1 METPITQPTPSKEWQ
16 ELKAQFEALCDMQA
30 KLYNPD
36 FELVFKELFKL
47 DNNQQEVFNNVWVT
61 LHDEPD
67 NDIVERALK
76 QAGFAKDKKFCK
88 AFRQYINITFEGK
101 KKQLKAL
108 TLCIKE
114 QNPNCA
120 QQIRQSGGWIFKP
133 IEIAVFAPI
142 ELHKDI
148 KTQIIEIE
156 HANQTPTHDE
166 SIDERLDELLGAEA
180 FNLRCSL
187 TGYKEDLKQYGV
199 ILCQDSFLNKDE
211 TLWLF
216 QVLQVAIQILKTN
229 TDKIETAKHE
239 LTSLIK
245 EFDNVFVWGL
255 FYQIL
260 ILQGLCKL
268 LEQLDIN
275 ECDSGYNEAQSIY
288 YWIVNLLIDK
298 EIEFSFK
305 PYGENDLKRLE
316 PFCKYLLSTD
326 TGQMVQRA
334 LSNEGTTDTLSDERA
349 DAQHLPDELNTE
361 RANKCFAKA
370 IEVGY
375 MTPNGNN
382 YKWTF
387 GNRKGKKAALGYFL
401 MKVYAPDQTQ
411 QIPFQALERLFGEKR
426 LDSTISAM
434 LSVKTPQQWRSE
446 IDNLFND

>member
-1 METPITQPTPSKEWQ
+1 METPTTQPTPSKEWQ
-16 ELKAQFEALCDMQA
+16 ELKTKIEALCDKQA

-47 DNNQQEVFNNVWVT
+47 DNNQQEIFNKAWST

-67 NDIVERALK
+67 NDIVKRALK
-76 QAGFAKDKKFCK
+76 QAGFAQDKKFCK
-88 AFRQYINITFEGK
+88 AFRQYISITFEGK
-101 KKQLKAL
+101 KKQLEAL

-114 QNPNCA
+114 QKPNYA

-133 IEIAVFAPI
+133 IEVQVFAPQEI
-142 ELHKDI
+142 HEHILP
-148 KTQIIEIE
+148 QIIEIE
-156 HANQTPTHDE
+156 HANTTQIHDD
-166 SIDERLDELLGAEA
+166 SIDERLDEFLEAET

-187 TGYKEDLKQYGV
+187 TGYKEDLKRYGV

-216 QVLQVAIQILKTN
+216 QGLKAAIQILKTN

-239 LTSLIK
+239 LMSLIK

-260 ILQGLCKL
+260 ILQGLCVL

-275 ECDSGYNEAQSIY
+275 EGDSGYNEAKSIY
-288 YWIVNLLIDK
+288 DWLTDLLIDK
-298 EIEFSFK
+298 EIGFCLK
-305 PYGENDLKRLE
+305 PYGDNDLKRLE
-316 PFCKYLLSTD
+316 TFCKYLLSTN
-326 TGQMVQRA
+326 TGQMVQKA
-334 LSNEGTTDTLSDERA
+334 LNNEETTDTLSDERA
-349 DAQHLPDELNTE
+349 DAQHLPDELNTD
-361 RANKCFAKA
+361 RAKKYFAKA
-370 IEVGY
+370 IEAGY

-387 GNRKGKKAALGYFL
+387 GNRRGKKAALGYFL
-401 MKVYAPDQTQ
+401 MKVYDPDQTQ

-434 LSVKTPQQWRSE
+434 LSVKNPQQWRSE
-446 IDNLFND
+446 IDILFND